1 MWCEENPSHLS
12 ERRALARLFLLDQL
26 LQKLVSKGLVR
37 DPVTDLGGLLA
48 VARRDGQDLPV
59 DFIGPGGSSPV
70 QLDVDR
76 VT

>member
-1 MWCEENPSHLS
+1 MWCEENPSHSS
-12 ERRALARLFLLDQL
+12 ERRALARLFLSNKF
-26 LQKLVSKGLVR
+26 LQDLVSEGLVR

-59 DFIGPGGSSPV
+59 DFIGPGVSSTV
-70 QLDVDR
+70 QLDVNR